1 MIREWEPSMSE
12 REDKWVLVP
21 VRPDWSR
28 AMLNALGRGTI
39 GDPRGLYRDMLA
51 ARPAIPDDVWEQM
64 VERGARAAFYETQN
78 SGVAKCWHWPGDKP
92 FEIFFRKISVGLSAP
107 YPDADDERREFAC
120 GIRAAL
126 GISDE

>member
-1 MIREWEPSMSE
+1 MSE

-64 VERGARAAFYETQN
+64 VERGARAIHEREMGKGYPIWE
-78 SGVAKCWHWPGDKP
+78 
-92 FEIFFRKISVGLSAP
+92 EGLA
-107 YPDADDERREFAC
+107 DAAAC
-120 GIRAAL
+120 LRAAL